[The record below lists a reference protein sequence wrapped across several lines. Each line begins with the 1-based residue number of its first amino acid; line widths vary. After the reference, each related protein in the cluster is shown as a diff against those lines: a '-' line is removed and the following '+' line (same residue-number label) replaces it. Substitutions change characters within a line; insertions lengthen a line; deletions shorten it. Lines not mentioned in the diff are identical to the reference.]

1 MQDRRSRGS
10 QGSLCR
16 RLSSIGE
23 SALSEP
29 HRHMRESAN
38 EPDASPEAP
47 GLPPTAGI
55 RHRLGSDHDVHRLRQ
70 HIPQNGSAEPT
81 ASGEKPSGAR
91 AVRHEPVTTPRV
103 RLVGRRRLIAGW
115 TRQPASQDSIE
126 SMSACSTLI
135 RLEGLGRGASRWWDG
150 DNAEQRSPQRRLF
163 RGGLRAL
170 RPVVPLRVR
179 ASSAASRVNHHQP
192 TRSLLQVLVGHSYAT
207 PAILADRQSASSCG
221 TNQRLRSPVN

>member
-10 QGSLCR
+10 QGSLCP

-103 RLVGRRRLIAGW
+103 RLVGRRRFIAGW
-115 TRQPASQDSIE
+115 TRLPASPDSIE

-135 RLEGLGRGASRWWDG
+135 RLEGLGGEGPAV
-150 DNAEQRSPQRRLF
+150 
-163 RGGLRAL
+163 GGMVTMLSSD
-170 RPVVPLRVR
+170 PG
-179 ASSAASRVNHHQP
+179 SAAFSAAASEP
-192 TRSLLQVLVGHSYAT
+192 C
-207 PAILADRQSASSCG
+207 DR
-221 TNQRLRSPVN
+221 